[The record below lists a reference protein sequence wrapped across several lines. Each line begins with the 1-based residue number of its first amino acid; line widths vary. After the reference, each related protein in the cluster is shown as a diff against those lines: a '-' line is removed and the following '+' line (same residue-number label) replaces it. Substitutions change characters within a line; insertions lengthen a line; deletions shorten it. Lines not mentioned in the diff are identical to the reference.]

1 MGGGVWGHDRQTNF
15 FDVAPRMRDDLL
27 DEGSGEAGPAC
38 LRRPALSA
46 GEGRGGVTRLGV
58 LTRIKWV

>member
-46 GEGRGGVTRLGV
+46 GEDRAA
-58 LTRIKWV
+58 